1 MRGFSVTATLF
12 PGGTLKNATHTSP
25 GNPEQSNQSDDDF
38 DTPEVFPNKCTILLI
53 LYFFQKGHIEIK
65 MNFFFQGVLDMHQTF
80 SQLAVGMTYE
90 AETTDYMA
98 PILGS
103 KWTCWKQEKWAS
115 KDVLMT
121 LTTVSKHLQNGM
133 LYLVLPLSVLTKIGA
148 NCELASGSWASKTH
162 WWSDGSGLFQ

>member
-1 MRGFSVTATLF
+1 MRGFGVTATLF

-53 LYFFQKGHIEIK
+53 LYFIQKGHIEIK
-65 MNFFFQGVLDMHQTF
+65 MNFFFQGVLDMLQTF

-103 KWTCWKQEKWAS
+103 KWTCAGSRKNEQAKMYEWLWQRCQSISRKACLIWCS
-115 KDVLMT
+115 RC
-121 LTTVSKHLQNGM
+121 QN
-133 LYLVLPLSVLTKIGA
+133 LPKLVQIV
-148 NCELASGSWASKTH
+148 N
-162 WWSDGSGLFQ
+162 